1 MRSANGSNL
10 RIQRIVASAACSA
23 LVAAIVALMCGAA
36 ARAGNTT
43 TWKQT
48 DGILRI
54 NDEPPKDWSVY
65 REGKKT
71 NALILQVA
79 DRLLL
84 IDVKDHNVREIDA
97 KSVTRKEDSI
107 VTPSKNVPGKVIA
120 SSGWLL
126 RDVGPALRIHFEL
139 ESESHIVD
147 LELPQWL
154 NRSVT
159 Y

>member
-1 MRSANGSNL
+1 MAG
-10 RIQRIVASAACSA
+10 A
-23 LVAAIVALMCGAA
+23 LAVVALLLGVSAQGGDTA
-36 ARAGNTT
+36 

-71 NALILQVA
+71 NALILQVG

-84 IDVKDHNVREIDA
+84 IDVKAQSVRELDP

-107 VTPSKNVPGKVIA
+107 ITPAKNPPGKVIA
-120 SSGWLL
+120 SSDWLV
-126 RDVGPALRIHFEL
+126 RDVGLALRIHFEL
-139 ESESHIVD
+139 GSESHTVD

-154 NRSVT
+154 NRGVT

>member
-1 MRSANGSNL
+1 M
-10 RIQRIVASAACSA
+10 VAGA
-23 LVAAIVALMCGAA
+23 LTVVALTAGFS
-36 ARAGNTT
+36 ARAGDTS

-48 DGILRI
+48 DGILRV

-71 NALILQVA
+71 NALILQIG

-84 IDVKDHNVREIDA
+84 IDVKSQNVRELDPKA
-97 KSVTRKEDSI
+97 VTRKEDSI
-107 VTPSKNVPGKVIA
+107 ITPAKNPPGKIIA

-139 ESESHIVD
+139 ESESHTVD
-147 LELPQWL
+147 LELPQWI
-154 NRSVT
+154 NRGVT